1 VTRRTAILLGI
12 LGATL
17 LLALLLRS
25 GSCGGGSAAGL
36 SPLAG
41 SAERSGVTARGARR
55 GAPAPEPVLRVV
67 TLRSAEL
74 EDVSTEYQPG
84 RDPFR
89 FYQAPKPA
97 PPKPKPVE
105 PPPPQPRKTVE
116 LPPPP
121 PPGPQPPPIEVE
133 YLGSFGPQERPIA
146 VFSDG
151 EEIYNVRLGDV
162 IDGKFRVVRIGY
174 ESVDLAFVDFPE
186 VPAERLPIGRPNG
199 G

>member
-1 VTRRTAILLGI
+1 VNRRMVILLGI

-25 GSCGGGSAAGL
+25 GSCAGGEPAGVAAQ
-36 SPLAG
+36 AG
-41 SAERSGVTARGARR
+41 PAGVTARHARR
-55 GAPAPEPVLRVV
+55 GGEATEPVHRVV
-67 TLRSAEL
+67 MLRSAEL
-74 EDVSTEYQPG
+74 EDVPAEYQPG

-89 FYQAPKPA
+89 FYQAPKP
-97 PPKPKPVE
+97 
-105 PPPPQPRKTVE
+105 
-116 LPPPP
+116 PPPP
-121 PPGPQPPPIEVE
+121 PPKPVERPAPEPTKTVTPPPQVPAGPQPPPIELE

-146 VFSDG
+146 VFTDG

-186 VPAERLPIGRPNG
+186 VAAERLPIGRPNG